1 MLWVFVSWAVFRI
14 SNTPA
19 AAELTSPCTLGSGNM
34 TGPSGPQ
41 LSDCDWS
48 DWLHYSGLTAQA
60 AVVSLQLEYW
70 WLFCVMWCDIHP
82 QAVSWEWD
90 QALVFTPIM
99 YYPGNYELKSSE
111 SGLDPSKIIANSI
124 RLDLIYGPGHG
135 RHQTSYK
142 YLQPINN
149 PLV

>member
-1 MLWVFVSWAVFRI
+1 MIEKKNANHISNFLLIHDSKLKTPIYLWSVVLWVFVSWAVFRI

-48 DWLHYSGLTAQA
+48 DWLHYSGLSAQA

-70 WLFCVMWCDIHP
+70 WLFCVMWYI
-82 QAVSWEWD
+82 V
-90 QALVFTPIM
+90 I
-99 YYPGNYELKSSE
+99 YILKPWAESE
-111 SGLDPSKIIANSI
+111 TK
-124 RLDLIYGPGHG
+124 H
-135 RHQTSYK
+135 
-142 YLQPINN
+142 
-149 PLV
+149 